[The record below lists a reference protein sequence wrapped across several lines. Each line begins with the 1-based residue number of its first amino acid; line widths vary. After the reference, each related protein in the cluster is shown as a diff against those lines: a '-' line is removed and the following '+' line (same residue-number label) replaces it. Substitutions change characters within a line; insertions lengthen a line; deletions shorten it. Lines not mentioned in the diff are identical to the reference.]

1 MAVMNPYLEALQPKL
16 SPSDFK
22 KLSAI
27 NNPNVHEFIA
37 KESDLC
43 HPKDIFICSDSEED
57 IARVRKQAIA
67 SGEEQAILTLKG
79 HTVHFDGEYDQGRDR
94 QATKYLVPKGVTL
107 SKALNQI
114 DRQEGLQEVT
124 GLMRDSMQGK
134 TMIVRFISLG
144 PKDSI
149 FTILGLQCTDSWYV
163 AHTEDLLYRSGYEQ
177 FINAGPKS
185 DFLRVLHSAGKLN
198 SDMVSMEYGKKRI
211 YIDQMDNTIFS
222 VNTQYAGNSV
232 GFKKLAF
239 RLSYPQSKQR
249 RMASRTHASNGR
261 FWAK

>member
-27 NNPNVHEFIA
+27 DNPNVHEFIA

-57 IARVRKQAIA
+57 IAHVRKQAIA

-107 SKALNQI
+107 SKALNQM
-114 DRQEGLQEVT
+114 DRQEGLAEVT

-149 FTILGLQCTDSWYV
+149 FTILGL
-163 AHTEDLLYRSGYEQ
+163 AMHR
-177 FINAGPKS
+177 F
-185 DFLRVLHSAGKLN
+185 
-198 SDMVSMEYGKKRI
+198 MVCCS
-211 YIDQMDNTIFS
+211 
-222 VNTQYAGNSV
+222 
-232 GFKKLAF
+232 
-239 RLSYPQSKQR
+239 
-249 RMASRTHASNGR
+249 H
-261 FWAK
+261 